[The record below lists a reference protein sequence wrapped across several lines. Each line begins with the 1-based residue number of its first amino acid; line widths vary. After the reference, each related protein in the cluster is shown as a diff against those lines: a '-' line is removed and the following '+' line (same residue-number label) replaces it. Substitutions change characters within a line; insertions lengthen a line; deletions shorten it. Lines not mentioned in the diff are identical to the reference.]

1 MKAFISVKEAS
12 LDSMLDE
19 RFGRAAYFIVVDT
32 DSGEIV
38 KSINNEYINDAHG
51 VGIKAASIAV
61 KENVDSVIG
70 PNFGP
75 KVLEV
80 LKAAGIK
87 MYTSEVKKIKDI
99 IEDYKN
105 NKLSATL

>member
-1 MKAFISVKEAS
+1 MKTFIAVKEAS

-19 RFGRAAYFIVVDT
+19 RFGRATYFIVVDT

-38 KSINNEYINDAHG
+38 KSIKNEYINDSHG
-51 VGIKAASIAV
+51 VGIKAATLAV
-61 KENVDSVIG
+61 NEIVDSVIG

-87 MYTSEVKKIKDI
+87 MYTSEVKKVKDVI
-99 IEDYKN
+99 DDYKN
-105 NKLSATL
+105 NKLSNTL